1 LGRVRDDGWTTR
13 ARRTGR
19 SSATIRTMIR
29 VRPLE
34 RGDRPW
40 VVGRLEDAFGD
51 VNVARKGV
59 LIDASILPGFVAT
72 DDGRPVGLLT
82 CNAAQG
88 ECEVVA
94 VISTEEGRG
103 IGQALMDAVRDHAAA
118 AGVHRLWLITTNDNT
133 RAIRFYQMWGMDLCA
148 LHRHGARRSRKVKP
162 ALPERGADGI
172 PLDHELEFEMLLDDT
187 TRSSVSPGE
196 GEQPGPESSENADP

>member
-1 LGRVRDDGWTTR
+1 
-13 ARRTGR
+13 
-19 SSATIRTMIR
+19 MIN

-51 VNVARKGV
+51 VTVARKGV
-59 LIDASILPGFVAT
+59 LIDASVLPGFVAT

-94 VISTEEGRG
+94 IISTEEGRG
-103 IGQALMDAVRDHAAA
+103 IGRALMDAVRDHAVA
-118 AGVHRLWLITTNDNT
+118 AGYHRLWLITTNDNT
-133 RAIRFYQMWGMDLCA
+133 RPIRFYQIWGMDLCA
-148 LHRHGARRSRKVKP
+148 FYRHGARRSRKVKP

-172 PLDHELEFEMLLDDT
+172 PLDHELEFEMLLDDRV
-187 TRSSVSPGE
+187 RSSVSQRGAK
-196 GEQPGPESSENADP
+196 QPGPEPSVNADP